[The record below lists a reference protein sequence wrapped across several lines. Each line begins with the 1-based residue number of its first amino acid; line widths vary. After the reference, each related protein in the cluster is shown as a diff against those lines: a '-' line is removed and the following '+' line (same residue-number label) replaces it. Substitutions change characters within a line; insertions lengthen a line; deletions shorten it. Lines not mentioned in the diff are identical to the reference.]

1 MHTGAPLSQKRFLLL
16 FIVLDIYNFGMS
28 VDQKQKDS
36 YKKEGGSFLALSVSN
51 YRLTE
56 KVCFI

>member
-1 MHTGAPLSQKRFLLL
+1 MHAGAPLSQKRFLLF

-36 YKKEGGSFLALSVSN
+36 YKKEGGSFLALSVSH
-51 YRLTE
+51 YRLTQ
-56 KVCFI
+56 